1 MMFPQPKPSWP
12 RRVSGLVLALLV
24 SGALVPVSAWAQ
36 DDILGGKVQKQRQ
49 SEAQIRDRIA
59 ALKKQVLASPK
70 NYRFHYELGN
80 LYAELEKTTDAQAEY
95 EAALRLNPSYLEALV
110 NLGGLYSDKG
120 DHQEA
125 IGYFERALAINPED
139 CKARSNL
146 GNSYY
151 ALERY
156 PDAMFEYRRAIEF
169 DPKCYSAL
177 YNIAVAFAD
186 AGMYREAVQWWEK
199 VEKAA
204 PGTPAARSA
213 RENIKLLER
222 FTPLPS
228 PSSGA
233 GEPDDGS
240 GDPDHDH

>member
-1 MMFPQPKPSWP
+1 MFPQPKPSRS
-12 RRVSGLVLALLV
+12 RRVPGIVLALLV
-24 SGALVPVSAWAQ
+24 STVLGHAPVLAQ
-36 DDILGGKVQKQRQ
+36 DAILGGKVQKQRQ
-49 SEAQIRDRIA
+49 TETQIRDRIA
-59 ALKKQVLASPK
+59 ALKKQLAASPK

-80 LYAELEKTTDAQAEY
+80 LYTELEKYTDAQGEY
-95 EAALRLNPSYLEALV
+95 EAALRINPNYLEALV

-120 DHQEA
+120 DHEKA

-156 PDAMFEYRRAIEF
+156 PDAMFEYKRAVEF

-186 AGMYREAVQWWEK
+186 AGMYREAVNWWKK
-199 VEKAA
+199 VEEAA
-204 PGTPAARSA
+204 PGTSAARNA
-213 RENIKLLER
+213 RENIKLLDR
-222 FTPLPS
+222 FVALPI

-233 GEPDDGS
+233 SEPGGS
-240 GDPDHDH
+240 SDSDHDH

>member
-1 MMFPQPKPSWP
+1 MFPQPKPSWP
-12 RRVSGLVLALLV
+12 RRVPVFVVALALSAVLV
-24 SGALVPVSAWAQ
+24 HTPATAQ
-36 DDILGGKVQKQRQ
+36 DSDILGGKVQTQRRT
-49 SEAQIRDRIA
+49 ETEIRDRIA
-59 ALKKQVLASPK
+59 SLKKQLQANPK

-80 LYAELEKTTDAQAEY
+80 LYAELEKGNDAQAEY
-95 EAALRLNPSYLEALV
+95 EAALRINPNYLEAIV
-110 NLGGLYSDKG
+110 NLGGLFSDKG
-120 DHQEA
+120 DHEQA
-125 IGYFERALAINPED
+125 IKYFERALTINPED

-151 ALERY
+151 AMERY

-186 AGMYREAVQWWEK
+186 AGMYREAVQWWGK

-204 PGTPAARSA
+204 PGTSAARNA

-222 FTPLPS
+222 FTALPTPS
-228 PSSGA
+228 PDSNGPPESSGS
-233 GEPDDGS
+233 DD
-240 GDPDHDH
+240 DNN